1 MTDARRALVFIDA
14 GSNLDHLASAL
25 KEADLQPALP
35 YELATNP
42 GEVSIV
48 IVERPALNA
57 VAICANL
64 RRQGD
69 FKDVP
74 MLVLVESADPDQVAQ
89 LTTLGADL
97 FFKPVVPK
105 ALSRYLITKVP
116 LIVTQS
122 KSGDSPGARRRGR
135 KKETESL
142 GRPARLDQSAGSDT
156 ATEAGQKNNGK
167 TGQPVPPVLDDLIP
181 TSNRLL
187 PTGIVDAMIAK
198 GGIRCGECGR
208 WRARREDAFCSKCG
222 KALSILEVP
231 NTVVFEP
238 LGEHRVG
245 QLIEV
250 ENGGQN
256 PLRLGFDIIAD
267 KELAR
272 RFDLH
277 TAASNLEGGYA
288 EHLLVTFDAIGLDL
302 TTSYQAVLEI
312 TSNAGGYSKH
322 PLALFVDRL
331 PIPRLVTDETYT
343 YVLGVENEWKLKLA
357 NDGGG
362 TLTLAGIRLIDLGND
377 PQPSAIE
384 LELLKHTVIKGGQS
398 SVVRVRLP
406 ELDLSPGRSAK
417 RLVCGFE
424 HHKSVEVGIAI
435 SAIRPA
441 RLAVQPPEID
451 FGVVST
457 HRSGKLSLQFVNGG
471 GEELTIDSVTPS
483 VDWLDCP
490 VETPR
495 TIHPGT
501 ALVVDLQV
509 HGAPERAGEHRGEIA
524 IKSNSYEDELQT
536 IPFTAKFVEPGPYEA
551 YIGIDFGTTASCV
564 AILDKNDQAFVIQLD
579 SVTPNSNSDP
589 RLMPSVLFFQPDG
602 SVLAGS
608 EALDN
613 AGIEPA
619 NAVTSIKRILGS
631 KQKKKLAG
639 REFDPT
645 QLTSKVLDQLLLRTE
660 RALFELGDYTTPRRA
675 IVTVPVEVFDN
686 QRRAMLDAC
695 QIAGLE
701 VHSFSKHGIVIDEA
715 HAAALHYLS
724 KKGPVASGSESER
737 VLIFDFGGG
746 TLDCALIEIEV
757 TADKVRL
764 KTLAPGGDPRLG
776 GDDIDWALARL
787 LGEKAKEKYPDF
799 DMNCLSEE
807 QVFNRRFGNTKIDS
821 QARGIRRIF
830 KQKAESAKI
839 TLANLPAFEFSI
851 WPLLRQDATPL
862 SPYIMNG
869 QGPAQV
875 EVTVEQEELK
885 AVVEPFLVRAASLV
899 ETICQRAKV
908 TPEDVHTILHVG
920 RTSLLPMV
928 RERINKLLPNAE
940 DRSEVIEP
948 KLCVALGAAFWGQI
962 KDQPHS
968 NFEFVGGANRLLHDI
983 GYIDFNTVLL
993 KQVFATVF
1001 PSQTEFPCETTI
1013 EFPVNKETITLRLAE
1028 NRGSKDT
1035 IEHNLEIKRTG
1046 RARIDTA
1053 GAEGP
1058 TLAVKFAI
1066 DENRVLQIT
1075 ANGETQ
1081 NIELVDE

>member
-1 MTDARRALVFIDA
+1 MRDPRRALVFVDP
-14 GSNLDHLASAL
+14 GSNLDSFASAL
-25 KEADLQPALP
+25 KESGFQTALP
-35 YELATNP
+35 HELASNP
-42 GEVSIV
+42 GSVSI
-48 IVERPALNA
+48 IIIERPALNA
-57 VAICANL
+57 LAICANL
-64 RRQGD
+64 RRQDD

-74 MLVLVESADPDQVAQ
+74 MLLLLESADSDQIAQ
-89 LTTLGADL
+89 LANLGADL
-97 FFKPVVPK
+97 FFKPVVPQ
-105 ALSRYLITKVP
+105 ALSRYLTTKVP
-116 LIVTQS
+116 PIVTPSQ
-122 KSGDSPGARRRGR
+122 SGDGPGARRRGR
-135 KKETESL
+135 KKETDSPT
-142 GRPARLDQSAGSDT
+142 RPDQAAGADIATDT
-156 ATEAGQKNNGK
+156 KEPGDGE
-167 TGQPVPPVLDDLIP
+167 TGQPPAPVLDDVIP
-181 TSNRLL
+181 RSNRLL
-187 PTGIVDAMIAK
+187 PADKGEAIIAK
-198 GGIRCGECGR
+198 GGIRCAECGR
-208 WRARREDAFCSKCG
+208 WRARREDAFCSKCS
-222 KALSILEVP
+222 KPLSILEVP
-231 NTVVFEP
+231 DNVVFEP
-238 LGEHRVG
+238 FGEHRVG

-250 ENGGQN
+250 GNVGQN
-256 PLRLGFDIIAD
+256 PLSLRFEIIAD

-272 RFDLH
+272 RFTLH
-277 TAASNLEGGYA
+277 TDASNLDGGYA
-288 EHLLVTFDAIGLDL
+288 SQLLVTLDANGLDL

-312 TSNAGGYSKH
+312 TSNASGYSKQ

-331 PIPRLVTDETYT
+331 PIPRLVTDGDYT
-343 YVLGVENEWKLKLA
+343 YVLGVENEWKLRLL
-357 NDGGG
+357 NEGGG
-362 TLTLAGIRLIDLGND
+362 TLTLSSIRLFDLDND
-377 PQPSAIE
+377 PQTLAIE
-384 LELLKHTVIKGGQS
+384 LEVLEPTVIKGGQS
-398 SVVRVRLP
+398 AVVRVRIP
-406 ELDLSPGRSAK
+406 QLDLSPGRLVK
-417 RLVCGFE
+417 RLICGFE
-424 HHKSVEVGIAI
+424 SHKSVEDALAI
-435 SAIRPA
+435 NAIRPA
-441 RLAVQPPEID
+441 RLAVQPPEMD

-457 HRSGKLSLQFVNGG
+457 HRSGKLSLEFVNGG

-483 VDWLDCP
+483 VDWMDCP
-490 VETPR
+490 VETPL
-495 TIHPGT
+495 TIHPGN
-501 ALVVDLQV
+501 AHVVDVQV
-509 HGAPERAGEHRGEIA
+509 YGAPERAGEHRGEIV
-524 IKSNSYEDELQT
+524 IKSNSYEDQLQT
-536 IPFTAKFVEPGPYEA
+536 ISFTAKFVEPGSYEA

-564 AILDKNDQAFVIQLD
+564 AVLDKNDQAFVIQLD
-579 SVTPNSNSDP
+579 SVAPNSNSDP

-608 EALDN
+608 EALNN

-660 RALFELGDYTTPRRA
+660 KALFELGDYTTPRRA

-686 QRRAMLDAC
+686 QRRAMLEAC

-724 KKGPVASGSESER
+724 KKGPATYGSESER

-757 TADKVRL
+757 AADKVRL

-799 DMNCLSEE
+799 DMNCLCEE
-807 QVFNRRFGNTKIDS
+807 QEFNRRFGNTKIDS

-839 TLANLPAFEFSI
+839 TLATSNAFEFPI
-851 WPLLRQDATPL
+851 WPLLREGATPL

-875 EVTVEQEELK
+875 EVTVAQKELR

-908 TPEDVHTILHVG
+908 TREEVHTVLHVG

-962 KDQPHS
+962 KDQPNS

-993 KQVFATVF
+993 KQVFAIVF
-1001 PSQTEFPCETTI
+1001 PAQTEFPCETSI

-1035 IEHNLEIKRTG
+1035 IEDNLEIKRTG
-1046 RARIDTA
+1046 RVRIDTA
-1053 GAEGP
+1053 GVEEP
-1058 TLAVKFAI
+1058 TLKVKFAI

-1081 NIELVDE
+1081 DVELVDE